1 MGLIEGIFNVI
12 RNKVLNS
19 MGVER
24 DLIQLLEDRD
34 ISAVKSMLQD
44 RDSEVEEAIREYNP
58 FTHKVMRRPDKP
70 RKGKKPYPTEKLP
83 RGRNRYINEVEL
95 YFLLGN
101 DIKWKLENID
111 GSEEA
116 FSAFNQF
123 LIDTRFN
130 TTMRQAKRLAGAE
143 TESAKLYHIFQDE
156 KNNPQVK
163 VVVLARSKGHDLRP
177 LFDQYGNM
185 KAFGHGY
192 YLNEG
197 GNTIEHFDL
206 HTADMIYRCRHLSP
220 GWEVRPIEN
229 PTGKIN
235 VIYYRQEKAWGDL
248 QPRIDREEHIDSN
261 TADIVNYFANP
272 IAFVSTDIVQ
282 SVPDTQNPG
291 NMITGTKDSV
301 FKYIDPPLNSATM
314 AQEKQDIANSI
325 LFDSFTP
332 EFTPEKMI
340 GLGTLSGEA
349 IKRAMVLGYI
359 KRDNRKEI
367 YDELVDREKN
377 LVLAIMMNVTHIGMK
392 EELSKLRIIHEFSE
406 PFNEDVTAKWAAV
419 GRAYSDGIMSLEQA
433 VQEISVS
440 DNPQKEIE
448 QIQSESAFRSMAN
461 AMEPTF

>member
-1 MGLIEGIFNVI
+1 M
-12 RNKVLNS
+12 
-19 MGVER
+19 
-24 DLIQLLEDRD
+24 
-34 ISAVKSMLQD
+34 
-44 RDSEVEEAIREYNP
+44 
-58 FTHKVMRRPDKP
+58 
-70 RKGKKPYPTEKLP
+70 
-83 RGRNRYINEVEL
+83 
-95 YFLLGN
+95 
-101 DIKWKLENID
+101 
-111 GSEEA
+111 
-116 FSAFNQF
+116 
-123 LIDTRFN
+123 
-130 TTMRQAKRLAGAE
+130 
-143 TESAKLYHIFQDE
+143 
-156 KNNPQVK
+156 
-163 VVVLARSKGHDLRP
+163 
-177 LFDQYGNM
+177 
-185 KAFGHGY
+185 
-192 YLNEG
+192 
-197 GNTIEHFDL
+197 
-206 HTADMIYRCRHLSP
+206 
-220 GWEVRPIEN
+220 
-229 PTGKIN
+229 
-235 VIYYRQEKAWGDL
+235 
-248 QPRIDREEHIDSN
+248 
-261 TADIVNYFANP
+261 NYFANP